1 MTQHLVLLG
10 DSIFDNRA
18 YTAGQPD
25 VVSHLRTVLPSGWR
39 ATLCAVDGSVA
50 ADLPPQVGDIP
61 ADASHLAVSIGG
73 NDALMNSDLLSLPV
87 SSTTEALDLF
97 GDRVRAFESSYRDA
111 IGSVLQLGLPTTV
124 CTVYNGNFPDPEY
137 ARTASLALA
146 MFNDV
151 ILRTAFE
158 FRLSLIDLRLI
169 CTEPSDYA
177 NPIEP
182 SGRGGLKIAR
192 AIAQAVGALDEIAG
206 RSRVVAG

>member
-39 ATLCAVDGSVA
+39 ATLCAVDGSVT
-50 ADLPPQVGDIP
+50 ADLPPQVADIP

-97 GDRVRAFESSYRDA
+97 GDRVRTFESSYRAA

-137 ARTASLALA
+137 ARTASLALS

-192 AIAQAVGALDEIAG
+192 AIAQAVGALDEVAG
-206 RSRVVAG
+206 RSLVVAG

>member
-18 YTAGQPD
+18 YTAGEPD
-25 VVSHLRTVLPSGWR
+25 VVSHLGAVLPAGWR
-39 ATLCAVDGSVA
+39 ATLCAVDGSIT
-50 ADLPPQVGDIP
+50 ADLPDQVEGLP

-87 SSTTEALDLF
+87 KSTTEALDLF
-97 GDRVRAFESSYRDA
+97 GDRVTLFEASYRAA
-111 IGSVLQLGLPTTV
+111 IGKVLRLGLPTTV
-124 CTVYNGNFPDPEY
+124 CTIYNGNFPDPQY

-151 ILRTAFE
+151 ILRIAFE
-158 FRLSLIDLRLI
+158 LSLSVIDLRLV
-169 CTEPSDYA
+169 CTEPGDYA

-192 AIAQAVGALDEIAG
+192 AIARAVGALEEVGG
-206 RSRVVAG
+206 RSGVVGG